1 MVTVIQGSD
10 MRDGSTT
17 IGPGTPSG
25 QGTPLVHIH
34 LIERTIH
41 GNHVAVKIWG
51 ELKIGA
57 KEIIYARELKLKTL
71 QVLLLT
77 PEHGVHQM
85 FVPSKNIYHKGELD
99 NYASIDV
106 FSATANELP
115 PAGSVSVAIATA
127 GPTDSSIWLNFVAVG
142 E

>member
-1 MVTVIQGSD
+1 
-10 MRDGSTT
+10 MRTGTT
-17 IGPGTPSG
+17 IPYGTPSG

-51 ELKIGA
+51 EMKIAA

-77 PEHGVHQM
+77 PEHGTHAL
-85 FVPSKNIYHKGELD
+85 FVPSKNVYAKGELN

-106 FSATANELP
+106 FSAAANELTIGG
-115 PAGSVSVAIATA
+115 ATGAAIATV
-127 GPTDSSIWLNFVAVG
+127 GPSDGSIWLNFSAIG

>member
-1 MVTVIQGSD
+1 MVVVIQGEDTRS
-10 MRDGSTT
+10 GTAIPT
-17 IGPGTPSG
+17 GTPAG

-34 LIERTIH
+34 LVERTIH

-51 ELKIGA
+51 ELKIAA
-57 KEIIYARELKLKTL
+57 KEIVYARELKLKTL

-77 PEHGVHQM
+77 PEHGVHAM
-85 FVPSKNIYHKGELD
+85 FVPSKNIYHKGELN

-106 FSATANELP
+106 YSATANELLITG
-115 PAGSVSVAIATA
+115 ALATTIATT
-127 GPTDSSIWLNFVAVG
+127 GPTDGSIWLNFMALG

>member
-1 MVTVIQGSD
+1 MVIVIQGSD
-10 MRDGSTT
+10 MRDGSNI
-17 IGPGTPSG
+17 IGPGTPLG
-25 QGTPLVHIH
+25 QGTPLIHIH

-41 GNHVAVKIWG
+41 GNHVAVKIFG

-57 KEIIYARELKLKTL
+57 KEIVYAREMKLKTL

-106 FSATANELP
+106 FSAAANELTIP
-115 PAGSVSVAIATA
+115 TALGVSIATA
-127 GPTDSSIWLNFVAVG
+127 GPTDSSIWLNFIAVG

>member
-1 MVTVIQGSD
+1 
-10 MRDGSTT
+10 MRSGTS
-17 IGPGTPSG
+17 IGAGTPSG
-25 QGTPLVHIH
+25 QGTPLIHIH

-41 GNHVAVKIWG
+41 GNHVAVKTFG
-51 ELKIGA
+51 EMKIGA
-57 KEIIYARELKLKTL
+57 KEIVYARELKLKTL

-115 PAGSVSVAIATA
+115 PSGSVSVAIATA
-127 GPTDSSIWLNFVAVG
+127 GPTDSSIWLNFMAIG

>member
-1 MVTVIQGSD
+1 
-10 MRDGSTT
+10 MRSGIT
-17 IGPGTPSG
+17 IPERTPAG

-34 LIERTIH
+34 LVERTIH

-51 ELKIGA
+51 EMKIGA

-85 FVPSKNIYHKGELD
+85 FVPSKNIYAKGEFN

-115 PAGSVSVAIATA
+115 PAGAVASTIATT
-127 GPTDSSIWLNFVAVG
+127 GPDEASIWLNFVAVG